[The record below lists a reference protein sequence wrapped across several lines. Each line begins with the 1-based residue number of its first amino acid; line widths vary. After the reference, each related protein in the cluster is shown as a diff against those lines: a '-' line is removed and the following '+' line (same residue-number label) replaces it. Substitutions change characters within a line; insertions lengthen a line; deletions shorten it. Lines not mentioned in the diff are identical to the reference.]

1 MIPILLD
8 YETLRVLWWLLLGV
22 LLIGFAIMDGFDLG
36 AGALLPFVARTDSE
50 RRIVLN
56 TIGPVWEGNQ
66 VWLITGGGAI
76 FAAWPPLY
84 AVSFSGFY
92 LAMLC
97 VLLALILRPV
107 GIKFRSKIESAGW
120 RVWWDWAIFISGAVP
135 SLIFGVAVGN
145 ALEGVPFSFDAD
157 MRATYTGSLIELL
170 NPYALLCGLVSLAMI
185 VTQGGTWLAAKADGP
200 VAERARTYATFAALA
215 TIALFAAG
223 GLATAFIDGYR
234 FSSVIVTDGASNPTT
249 KEVALQAGV
258 WLANYSLRPW
268 TILAPVLGFGGS
280 ALAAILL
287 RLNRSGLAFA
297 GSSIATFGIVSTA
310 GVSMFPFILPSSTT
324 PNHSLTV
331 WDASS
336 SQGTLW
342 IMLIAALVFVPIILA
357 YTAWVYRVLWGKVTD
372 ADVRSNDASY

>member
-22 LLIGFAIMDGFDLG
+22 LLVGFAIMDGFDLG
-36 AGALLPFVARTDSE
+36 TGVLLPLVGRTDAE
-50 RRIVLN
+50 RRVVLN

-66 VWLITGGGAI
+66 VWLITGAGAI

-107 GIKFRSKIESAGW
+107 GIKFRSKVADGRW
-120 RVWWDWAIFISGAVP
+120 RSWWDWAIFIAGAVP

-145 ALEGVPFSFDAD
+145 ALEGVPFSFDSD

-170 NPYALLCGLVSLAMI
+170 NPYALLCGLVGLAMI
-185 VTQGGTWLAAKADGP
+185 VTQGGTWLAAKTDGV
-200 VAERARTYATFAALA
+200 VAMRARRSATIAAA
-215 TIALFAAG
+215 TTIALFAAA
-223 GLATAFIDGYR
+223 GLATAAIDGYR
-234 FSSVIVTDGASNPTT
+234 FSSAIVTDGPSNPLA
-249 KEVALQAGV
+249 KEVVRQAGA
-258 WLANYSLRPW
+258 WLGNYGERPW
-268 TILAPVLGFGGS
+268 TLLAPLLGFAGS
-280 ALAAILL
+280 AAALLLL
-287 RLNRSGLAFA
+287 RLNRPGLALA
-297 GSSIATFGIVSTA
+297 GSSIATLGIVSTA

-336 SQGTLW
+336 SHATLW
-342 IMLIAALVFVPIILA
+342 IMLIAALILVPIVLA

-372 ADVRSNDASY
+372 ADVRGNDASY

>member
-36 AGALLPFVARTDSE
+36 TGVLLPFVGRTDAE
-50 RRIVLN
+50 RRVVLN

-66 VWLITGGGAI
+66 VWLITGAGAI

-107 GIKFRSKIESAGW
+107 GIKFRSKVEDPRW
-120 RVWWDWAIFISGAVP
+120 RSWWDWAIFIAGAVP

-145 ALEGVPFSFDAD
+145 ALEGVPFSFDSD
-157 MRATYTGSLIELL
+157 MRSTYTGSLIELL
-170 NPYALLCGLVSLAMI
+170 NPYALLCGLVGLAMI
-185 VTQGGTWLAAKADGP
+185 VTQGGTWLAAKTDGV
-200 VAERARTYATFAALA
+200 VAMRARRFA
-215 TIALFAAG
+215 TIAAATTIVLFAAA
-223 GLATAFIDGYR
+223 GLATAAIDGYR
-234 FSSVIVTDGASNPTT
+234 FSSAIVTDGPSNPLA
-249 KEVALQAGV
+249 KEVVRQAGA
-258 WLANYSLRPW
+258 WLSNYGERPW
-268 TILAPVLGFGGS
+268 TVLAPLLGFAGS
-280 ALAAILL
+280 AAALLLL
-287 RLNRSGLAFA
+287 RLNRPGLAFA
-297 GSSIATFGIVSTA
+297 GSSVATLGIVSTA

-336 SQGTLW
+336 SHATLW
-342 IMLIAALVFVPIILA
+342 IMLIAALILVPIVLT

-372 ADVRSNDASY
+372 ADVRGNDASY